1 MQTQASSA
9 KLVDTSV
16 LMSTT
21 TEVKT
26 VPPEHTL
33 LIMLNTLSVVDVSS
47 PSTLLI
53 CSNVAKDVAADTTIN
68 KAADHAIETT
78 NIVTVMEEIVYKDE
92 NKALKSDFIVDMMEN
107 AVYEAVGQ
115 SEVENDDGHAVESKL

>member
-1 MQTQASSA
+1 
-9 KLVDTSV
+9 
-16 LMSTT
+16 
-21 TEVKT
+21 
-26 VPPEHTL
+26 
-33 LIMLNTLSVVDVSS
+33 MLNILSVVDVSS
-47 PSTLLI
+47 LSTLLI

-92 NKALKSDFIVDMMEN
+92 NKALKSDFIIDMMEN
-107 AVYEAVGQ
+107 AVDEAVGQ